1 MTNKDKCLDLSVIP
15 QFGESC
21 WFNAILTIA
30 LYSQNIRKVLI
41 KVAKKWNKTNKFLM
55 IIKSILIKYYKEPS
69 KIQGFFNKIKPEIIL
84 FKMLETYNEF
94 DMINDLKYN
103 IKNNIANVSWFEN
116 YIIKFFKFLNI
127 NCLDIIYINGRH
139 ILNFDNDVSI
149 RFNQNTNVAEA
160 KIKNINENTKTVNKR
175 VYKDTKKI
183 LKKIPDIIIVIH
195 EDLNI
200 FAEAI
205 YLPNLNIRKSKIY
218 DHYIYK
224 CKIKGIKTYDDIIT
238 VNGYKY
244 KLDATTLTNY
254 NEIGASHAIAGI
266 TCNNNR
272 YVYNGWQ
279 DSTIDPAFKGY
290 NNRNNNSSPCSLMK
304 YDWNLKKDDSFC
316 LNHKTC
322 TT

>member
-160 KIKNINENTKTVNKR
+160 KIKNIN
-175 VYKDTKKI
+175 D
-183 LKKIPDIIIVIH
+183 
-195 EDLNI
+195 
-200 FAEAI
+200 
-205 YLPNLNIRKSKIY
+205 NLNS
-218 DHYIYK
+218 
-224 CKIKGIKTYDDIIT
+224 
-238 VNGYKY
+238 
-244 KLDATTLTNY
+244 
-254 NEIGASHAIAGI
+254 E
-266 TCNNNR
+266 
-272 YVYNGWQ
+272 
-279 DSTIDPAFKGY
+279 
-290 NNRNNNSSPCSLMK
+290 
-304 YDWNLKKDDSFC
+304 
-316 LNHKTC
+316 
-322 TT
+322 